1 MKRPATVLLTALAP
15 VSWGSTYAVTTEFLP
30 PDRPLFTGL
39 MRALP
44 AGLVLLALARV
55 LPRGVWW
62 GKAAVL
68 GALNIGAFFPLLF
81 LSAYR
86 MPGGMAAVVG
96 SVGPLFVVGLSA
108 LLLGQRPAPRSVLTG
123 IVAAFGVSLV
133 VLKAAGTLDTVGALA
148 ALASAASMSA
158 GTVLT
163 KRWGR
168 PDGVGPLA
176 LTAWQLTAGGLLIAP
191 VAFLAEGAPPALDG
205 RAVGGY
211 LYLAL
216 ANTAVAY
223 WLWFRGIGRLTATQ
237 VTFLGPLSPLTAA
250 VIGWA
255 ALGQTLTPVQ
265 LAGMALAFGATVAGQ
280 LRVGGGVTK
289 ADGGVAKADGD
300 VAKADWGVTKADGGA
315 RHSAG
320 HPHRRTDDD
329 YSAAAASAAC
339 AFSARSTPARDSEIS
354 RRRAALGSAEASHS
368 SVLRRVSSETWTDG

>member
-1 MKRPATVLLTALAP
+1 MKRSSTVLLTALAP
-15 VSWGSTYAVTTEFLP
+15 VSWGTTYAVTTELLP
-30 PDRPLFTGL
+30 ADRPLFTGL

-44 AGLVLLALARV
+44 AGLLLLALGRV

-62 GKAAVL
+62 GKAAIL

-86 MPGGMAAVVG
+86 LPGGMAAVVG

-108 LLLGQRPAPRSVLTG
+108 LLLGQRPTARTVLAG
-123 IVAAFGVSLV
+123 VVAAFGVSLV
-133 VLKAAGTLDTVGALA
+133 VLKAAGALDPLGVLA
-148 ALASAASMSA
+148 ALASTASMSA

-176 LTAWQLTAGGLLIAP
+176 LAGWQLTAGGLLIAP
-191 VAFLAEGAPPALDG
+191 LAFLVEGAPPALDG

-216 ANTAVAY
+216 ANTAVSY

-250 VIGWA
+250 VVGWA
-255 ALGQTLTPVQ
+255 ALGQALTPLQ
-265 LAGMALAFGATVAGQ
+265 LTGMALAFGATVAGQ
-280 LRVGGGVTK
+280 LRAGGGTVVRRSGPAEREVR
-289 ADGGVAKADGD
+289 ADRDRPGRDRS
-300 VAKADWGVTKADGGA
+300 GA
-315 RHSAG
+315 
-320 HPHRRTDDD
+320 
-329 YSAAAASAAC
+329 
-339 AFSARSTPARDSEIS
+339 PA
-354 RRRAALGSAEASHS
+354 
-368 SVLRRVSSETWTDG
+368 LRR

>member
-1 MKRPATVLLTALAP
+1 MNRVATVLLTALAP
-15 VSWGSTYAVTTEFLP
+15 VSWGTTYAVTTEFLP
-30 PDRPLFTGL
+30 PDRPLFTGM

-81 LSAYR
+81 LAAYR
-86 MPGGMAAVVG
+86 LPGGMAAVVG
-96 SVGPLFVVGLSA
+96 SVGPLIVVGLSA
-108 LLLGQRPAPRSVLTG
+108 VLLGQRPMARSVLTG
-123 IVAAFGVSLV
+123 LVAAFGVSLV
-133 VLKAAGTLDTVGALA
+133 VLKAAGALDAVGVA
-148 ALASAASMSA
+148 AAFASSASMSA

-176 LTAWQLTAGGLLIAP
+176 LTAWQLTAGGLLVAP
-191 VAFLAEGAPPALDG
+191 LAFLVEGAPPALDG

-250 VIGWA
+250 VLGWA
-255 ALGQTLTPVQ
+255 ALGQSLTPVQ

-280 LRVGGGVTK
+280 LGV
-289 ADGGVAKADGD
+289 
-300 VAKADWGVTKADGGA
+300 
-315 RHSAG
+315 R
-320 HPHRRTDDD
+320 PP
-329 YSAAAASAAC
+329 AAPSL
-339 AFSARSTPARDSEIS
+339 RSPARPEV
-354 RRRAALGSAEASHS
+354 AEAAPEA
-368 SVLRRVSSETWTDG
+368 LRDVSRAL

>member
-1 MKRPATVLLTALAP
+1 MRTQTAHRPVTILLTALAP
-15 VSWGSTYAVTTEFLP
+15 VSWGTTYAVTTEFLP
-30 PDRPLFTGL
+30 PDRPLFTGM

-86 MPGGMAAVVG
+86 LPGGMAAVVG
-96 SVGPLFVVGLSA
+96 SVGPLIVVGLSA
-108 LLLGQRPAPRSVLTG
+108 GLLGQRPTARSVLTG
-123 IVAAFGVSLV
+123 LVAAFGVSLV
-133 VLKAAGTLDTVGALA
+133 VLKAAGALDLVGVLA
-148 ALASAASMSA
+148 ALAATASMSL

-191 VAFLAEGAPPALDG
+191 LALFVEGAPPALDG
-205 RAVGGY
+205 PAVGGY

-250 VIGWA
+250 VVGWA
-255 ALGQTLTPVQ
+255 ALGQTLTPLQ
-265 LAGMALAFGATVAGQ
+265 LTGMALAFGATVAGQ
-280 LRVGGGVTK
+280 LGVRPP
-289 ADGGVAKADGD
+289 
-300 VAKADWGVTKADGGA
+300 A
-315 RHSAG
+315 RPAFG
-320 HPHRRTDDD
+320 PAERDPRGTPDL
-329 YSAAAASAAC
+329 ASA
-339 AFSARSTPARDSEIS
+339 TL
-354 RRRAALGSAEASHS
+354 RRR
-368 SVLRRVSSETWTDG
+368 